1 MVPIPFP
8 GGVAQPAADPKAV
21 FKAHINI
28 DKKDPSPGAK
38 RSQDLNS
45 HLIGDLIKELHQTN
59 TSGQNMNTL
68 VQGMGLDP
76 ALVDQI
82 QSHPLY
88 NKPSQYESPDRYY

>member
-28 DKKDPSPGAK
+28 DKKDGNLGGK
-38 RSQDLNS
+38 RSQELNS
-45 HLIGDLIKELHQTN
+45 QLIGDLIKELQQSN
-59 TSGQNMNTL
+59 TSGQNMNSL

-76 ALVDQI
+76 ALIDQ
-82 QSHPLY
+82 L
-88 NKPSQYESPDRYY
+88 